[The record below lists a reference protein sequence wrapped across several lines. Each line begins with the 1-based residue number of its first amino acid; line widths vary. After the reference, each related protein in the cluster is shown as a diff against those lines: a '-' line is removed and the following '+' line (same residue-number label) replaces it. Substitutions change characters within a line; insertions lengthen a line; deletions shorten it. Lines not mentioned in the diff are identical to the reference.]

1 MGYAAKTHRLPIDTR
16 GSFFQVRAALLRYS
30 TRRALANI
38 YENRLVHLVG
48 IGTMAIAFLLFD
60 SFLLVFFNI
69 NYWVEEQGS
78 SLTMSIYF
86 KGNPDR
92 VAVEGITE
100 ELLHC
105 PEVTIKEFISKS
117 DAMRILKKRL
127 GDKAGVLDGLED
139 NPLPASLEIVLSR
152 GRIEG
157 FPQQLKE
164 RIERLEAVDE
174 AHYSHEWVEKI
185 QAAMGAV
192 RLAGIIFGGLL
203 FLAALFIIINTIK
216 LTIYWR
222 HDEIEILKL
231 VGATNRF
238 VKAPFLIE
246 GSIQGLLG
254 GLTALAI
261 LFLCYLAIIASLD
274 LRVGFASLD
283 IVFLSPGV
291 ILLLLLMSILVGFLG
306 SMISLSRF
314 FRI

>member
-1 MGYAAKTHRLPIDTR
+1 
-16 GSFFQVRAALLRYS
+16 
-30 TRRALANI
+30 
-38 YENRLVHLVG
+38 
-48 IGTMAIAFLLFD
+48 MAIAFLLFHA
-60 SFLLVFFNI
+60 FLLVFVNI
-69 NYWVEEQGS
+69 NYWIEEQGS

-86 KGNPDR
+86 KGNPDK
-92 VAVEGITE
+92 VAVEGVTE
-100 ELLHC
+100 ELLHY

-127 GDKAGVLDGLED
+127 GDKSGVLDGLED

-152 GRIEG
+152 GRSED

-164 RIERLEAVDE
+164 RTERLEAVDE
-174 AHYSHEWVEKI
+174 VRYSHEWAEKI

-192 RLAGIIFGGLL
+192 RLAGVIFGGLL

-216 LTIYWR
+216 LTIYLR
-222 HDEIEILKL
+222 HDEVEILKL

-261 LFLCYLAIIASLD
+261 LFLGYLAIITRID

-283 IVFLSPGV
+283 IVFLSPAV
-291 ILLLLLMSILVGFLG
+291 IMLLLLMSILVGFLG